1 MIVHLNG
8 WPGAGKLTV
17 GRSLARRLGGLLLD
31 NHAILNLP
39 AALTAP
45 GSPEF
50 HGTARAV
57 RTVAFDRILAL
68 PPSTP
73 VVLTNVVA
81 RGGTSSGFI
90 EENWHAVLQLVA
102 RRGCKLFAVTLTCSP
117 QANAERIVRL
127 DRQARGKIDSPEI
140 LRELVATRVLFDDGA
155 TERMHLDNTTLGPDA
170 CADMIA
176 TWVVDRTSVRKCL
189 P

>member
-8 WPGAGKLTV
+8 WPGTGKLTV
-17 GRSLARRLGGLLLD
+17 GRSLAQRLDGLLLD
-31 NHAILNLP
+31 NHAILNVP

-50 HGTARAV
+50 HETARAV

-68 PPSTP
+68 PAGKT

-81 RGGTSSGFI
+81 RGGTSSGFL
-90 EENWHAVLQLVA
+90 EENWQAVVQLVA
-102 RRGCKLFAVTLTCSP
+102 RRGCDLFAVTLTCSP
-117 QANAERIVRL
+117 EANAERIVRA
-127 DRQARGKIDSPEI
+127 DRQARGKIGSPEI

-155 TERMHLDNTTLGPDA
+155 TERLHVDNTALDPNA
-170 CADMIA
+170 CAHIIA
-176 TWVVDRTSVRKCL
+176 SWISDRGS